1 VATTNPMRLKSLVGN
16 KAFIYGTG
24 NFALRI
30 KNVLKEENIDV
41 NAFLELNKEIST
53 YDLLPVYKQH
63 EFQNLDKSI
72 PVIIGLGN
80 PQADINIVTIELE
93 SSGFRTINPIQFAIK
108 AFNSGHSFENYWLSG
123 DLSLYEKDKNEID
136 LARSLLNDEK
146 SKKIFDDVI
155 EYRKTG
161 KIESLPEK
169 LGVDVQYIA
178 PDLPW
183 NKTFDRSLDVLDGGA
198 FDGDTYENFKK
209 AGISISSWIF
219 IEPDLENFKKITSK
233 YKTVKSNFQ
242 YLNVAL
248 SKNKSE
254 KLFTSSSASDNGSRI
269 SLIGNN
275 VVSALNIDSLNFK
288 IDPNFI
294 KFDIEGEE
302 LNALEGGIQSIT
314 KLQPILAISSYHL
327 PEHHW
332 KILIF
337 LYSFL
342 PNYKFY
348 MRGHGHQTFDTILYG
363 LPGS

>member
-1 VATTNPMRLKSLVGN
+1 MKLKDLIGN
-16 KAFIYGTG
+16 KAYIYGTG

-30 KNVLKEENIDV
+30 KNVLNEEKIDV
-41 NAFLELNKEIST
+41 DAFLEVSKEIDTFDS
-53 YDLLPVYKQH
+53 LPVCQ
-63 EFQNLDKSI
+63 FSNFNSLDKTI

-80 PQADINIVTIELE
+80 PQADITSVTIELE
-93 SSGFRTINPIQFAIK
+93 TSGFQVINPIQFAIY
-108 AFNSGHSFENYWLSG
+108 AFDSGHSFENYWLTG
-123 DLSLYEKDKNEID
+123 DLSLYDKNKNEID

-183 NKTFDRSLDVLDGGA
+183 NKTFDKGLDVLDGGA
-198 FDGDTYENFKK
+198 FDGDTYENFEK
-209 AGISISSWIF
+209 AGISISSWLF
-219 IEPDLENFKKITSK
+219 IEPDLENFRKITSK
-233 YKTVKSNFQ
+233 YKNVNSNFQ

-248 SKNKSE
+248 SKNESE

-269 SLIGNN
+269 SLIGNS
-275 VVSALNIDSLNFK
+275 VVSTVNIDSLNFK
-288 IDPNFI
+288 VDPNFI

-302 LNALEGGIQSIT
+302 LNALEGGIESIT
-314 KLQPILAISSYHL
+314 KLQPVLAISSYHL

-332 KILIF
+332 KVLIY
-337 LYSFL
+337 LNSFL
-342 PNYKFY
+342 PNYEFY
-348 MRGHGHQTFDTILYG
+348 MRVHGNQTFDTILYG
-363 LPGS
+363 LPGP